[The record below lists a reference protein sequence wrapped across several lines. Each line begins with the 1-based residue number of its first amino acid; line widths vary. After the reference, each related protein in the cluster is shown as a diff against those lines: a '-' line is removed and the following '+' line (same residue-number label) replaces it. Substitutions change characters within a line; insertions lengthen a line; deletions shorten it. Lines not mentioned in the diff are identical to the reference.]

1 METRYFKEYSHIL
14 GRDMEFK
21 VYGYAGKL
29 CLAFPPQNGRFF
41 DFEDNGMVNTVR
53 SWVEEGRVMIV
64 GVDAIDGETWSNQG
78 SDPRW
83 RLELH
88 ERWFAYVT
96 DELLPR
102 AYELG
107 ADSSRKAMTTGCSM
121 GALHAGVF
129 FFRRPDLFDTVV
141 SLSGLF
147 DAGFFF
153 GDYHDDLTY
162 ANSPLQFLP
171 NMPEDHPWMELYRQ
185 SNIIICSGQGA
196 WDEEMMA
203 HERRLESILHVKN
216 VPIWADYWG
225 PDVCHDW
232 PWWQKQ
238 LPYFF
243 SNLPI

>member
-1 METRYFKEYSHIL
+1 MMTRYFKEYSHIL
-14 GRDMEFK
+14 GRDMEFQI
-21 VYGYAGKL
+21 YGEGGKL

-41 DFEDNGMVNTVR
+41 DFADNGMVDSIR
-53 SWVEEGRVMIV
+53 SWIDDGRVMVV
-64 GVDAIDGETWSNQG
+64 GVDSVDSESWSDENG
-78 SDPRW
+78 DPRR
-83 RLELH
+83 RLETQ
-88 ERWFAYVT
+88 ERWFQYVT

-107 ADSSRKAMTTGCSM
+107 ADDRKAMTTGCSM
-121 GALHAGVF
+121 GGLHAANF

-147 DAGFFF
+147 DANFFF

-171 NMPEDHPWMELYRQ
+171 NMPADHPWMELYRQ
-185 SNIIICSGQGA
+185 SNIVICAGQGA
-196 WDEEMMA
+196 WDEEMVA
-203 HERRLESILHVKN
+203 HERRLESILLVKG

-225 PDVCHDW
+225 FDVNHDW
-232 PWWQKQ
+232 PWWRKQ

-243 SNLPI
+243 SYLPL

>member
-1 METRYFKEYSHIL
+1 METRYFKEYSHCL
-14 GRDMEFK
+14 DRDMEFK
-21 VYGYAGKL
+21 VYGTGGKL
-29 CLAFPPQNGRFF
+29 CFAFPPQNGRFF
-41 DFEDNGMVNTVR
+41 DFENYGMVDTVAQ
-53 SWVEEGRVMIV
+53 WVNEGRVMIV
-64 GVDAIDGETWSNQG
+64 GVDAIDGETWSAQ
-78 SDPRW
+78 SDPRA

-96 DELLPR
+96 EELLPR

-107 ADSSRKAMTTGCSM
+107 ADGGRKAMTTGCSM
-121 GALHAGVF
+121 GALHAANF

-147 DAGFFF
+147 DANFFF
-153 GDYHDDLTY
+153 GAYHDDLTY

-171 NMPEDHPWMELYRQ
+171 NMPEDHPWLDLYRQ
-185 SNIIICSGQGA
+185 SDIIICSGQGA

-203 HERRLESILHVKN
+203 HERRLESILHVKG
-216 VPIWADYWG
+216 VPVWADYWG
-225 PDVCHDW
+225 HDVCHDW

-243 SNLPI
+243 SNLPL